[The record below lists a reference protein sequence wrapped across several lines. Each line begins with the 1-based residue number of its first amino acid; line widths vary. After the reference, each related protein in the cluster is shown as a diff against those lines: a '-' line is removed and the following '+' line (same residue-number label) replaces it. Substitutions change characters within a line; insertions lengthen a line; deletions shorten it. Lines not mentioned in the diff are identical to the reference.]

1 MTGYLVSNCCGTG
14 FTVAGDTTQYRVCD
28 SCGEP
33 CDAVTLGAPA
43 ATETRWWKCYCGE
56 VVTEPHRDC
65 DGGVPWDRENDRRVN
80 CRTCWDTGQV
90 WAPEA
95 DGTGMYDSA
104 CPDCDAPSPVSSGT
118 DTTKEN
124 R

>member
-1 MTGYLVSNCCGTG
+1 MT
-14 FTVAGDTTQYRVCD
+14 D
-28 SCGEP
+28 
-33 CDAVTLGAPA
+33 
-43 ATETRWWKCYCGE
+43 RWWKCYCGE

-65 DGGVPWDRENDRRVN
+65 DGGVPWDRENDRRVS

-104 CPDCDAPSPVSSGT
+104 CPDGDAPYPLSQAVRQAKLLPYREREEAPGAHP
-118 DTTKEN
+118 DH
-124 R
+124 